1 MPKWMVCT
9 VVECISFTE
18 PPPPSALPPPIE
30 VRVIHLQPEEC
41 RPGAEGECSTSDTGD
56 REAFL
61 LAAGKSADQLFGGG
75 RSALLRSADFSLQ
88 ADDWMGAAADMGEAA
103 MDLSL

>member
-18 PPPPSALPPPIE
+18 PPPPSALPPAIE
-30 VRVIHLQPEEC
+30 MRVIHNADDSA
-41 RPGAEGECSTSDTGD
+41 PGAEECSTSDNGD

-61 LAAGKSADQLFGGG
+61 LAAGKSTELFG
-75 RSALLRSADFSLQ
+75 RSALLRSSDFSLQ
-88 ADDWMGAAADMGEAA
+88 ADDWMGAAADLGEAA